1 MEIEE
6 FRKQFIDELR
16 FNAEHEGTEPET
28 QFIEKTLN
36 DLEEI
41 GELND
46 PIPMS
51 VEMRGAR
58 NRILAFDA
66 YAYDEA
72 DGALV
77 LIASDFTNQ
86 RDTAPTLTNTRIEE
100 LYGRMLN
107 FVEESVQGNISKYCD
122 DSDPALLIANEF
134 RKKIGKGMLST
145 EILRFKFFIISN
157 ATLSKQVKNLSKP
170 DLLERPVEL
179 NVWTLERFF
188 QTFASNSSEIIEID
202 TADFDCQGI
211 QCLKA
216 DLGQGSEYDAY
227 LGIVPGKFLA
237 DIYLK
242 YGSKLL
248 QGNVRAFLSVRG
260 KVNKGIR
267 DTIINH
273 PENFFTFNNGIA
285 IVARSVTFS
294 PDGSRIVH
302 FKDPQIINGGQTTA
316 SLANA
321 IIKKEARCGM
331 DTLFVPMK
339 LTVLNVENDMSEEQ
353 VEQYNTI
360 TKTISQC
367 ANSQNAVSDAD
378 FFSNHPFHVM
388 MEKLSRK
395 VMAPPVDG
403 NPFQTIW
410 FYERSRGKWE
420 QEQMKL
426 TVAQKKKFCEMHPK
440 NQVIKKEKLAKCYNA
455 ILMNPNQVCQSSA
468 INFNRFASVIEKIYE
483 EQRDSINE
491 DFFKKCVSSVILFD
505 SLDSLVGKASWYPKG
520 GNKAQIVP
528 YTISKLMTLIPK
540 GRDLDW
546 HYIWQKQSLY
556 PELAEEL
563 LKLAYV
569 THNFLMDQANG
580 GIVRTI
586 SRTQAVWKNFQDYKY
601 TLSDKFIDTLAS
613 MAENKAA
620 AQSAKRAHKFN
631 SDVDA
636 SVEVFKLGA
645 QYWMKVYNDLVKET
659 VLSYGDCSF
668 IKGIAD
674 YITRG
679 NLPSASQCKRLLK
692 IVAKAEDK
700 GYIMP
705 NS

>member
-1 MEIEE
+1 MDIEE
-6 FRKQFIDELR
+6 YRKQFIDELR
-16 FNAEHEGTEPET
+16 FKAEHEGTDPET
-28 QFIEKTLN
+28 QFIEKTLS

-58 NRILAFDA
+58 NRLLAFDA

-72 DGALV
+72 DGALI
-77 LIASDFTNQ
+77 LIASDFTNE
-86 RDTAPTLTNTRIEE
+86 RESLPTLTNSRIED
-100 LYGRMLN
+100 LFAHMQN
-107 FVEESVQGNISKYCD
+107 FIDECMQGNISKYCD
-122 DSDPALLIANEF
+122 DSDSALRIADEF
-134 RKKIGKGMLST
+134 RKKIGKGMMST
-145 EILRFKFFIISN
+145 EILRFKFLILSN
-157 ATLSKQVKNLSKP
+157 SILSKQVKNLSKP
-170 DLLERPVEL
+170 EFLDRPVEL
-179 NVWTLERFF
+179 NVWTLERFY

-202 TADFDCQGI
+202 TADFGCDGI

-216 DLGQGSEYDAY
+216 NLGNDSEYDAY

-267 DTIINH
+267 NTIINH

-285 IVARSVTFS
+285 IVARSVSFS
-294 PDGSRIVH
+294 SDGTRIVH
-302 FKDPQIINGGQTTA
+302 FKDLQIINGGQTTA

-331 DTLFVPMK
+331 DNLYVPMK
-339 LTVLNVENDMSEEQ
+339 LTVLNVENDLSEEQ
-353 VEQYNTI
+353 VEQYNNI

-367 ANSQNAVSDAD
+367 ANSQNAVSEAD

-395 VMAPPVDG
+395 VMAPPVNG

-410 FYERSRGKWE
+410 FYERSRGQWE

-426 TVAQKKKFCEMHPK
+426 SAGDRKKFCEMHPK
-440 NQVIKKEKLAKCYNA
+440 NQVIKKEKLAKCYNSV
-455 ILMNPNQVCQSSA
+455 LKNPHQVCQSSA
-468 INFNRFASVIEKIYE
+468 INFNRFAGFIEKIYDE
-483 EQRDSINE
+483 NRDSINE
-491 DFFKKCVSSVILFD
+491 EFFRKCVSSVILFD
-505 SLDSLVGKASWYPKG
+505 MLDSLIGKASWYPKG

-528 YTISKLMTLIPK
+528 YTIAKIMTLLPNGKDI
-540 GRDLDW
+540 DW
-546 HYIWQKQSLY
+546 QSIWQKQTLY

-563 LKLAYV
+563 LKLAYC
-569 THNFLMDQANG
+569 THIFLMEQANG

-586 SRTQAVWKNFQDYKY
+586 SRTQAVWNKFQEYKY
-601 TLSDKFIDTLAS
+601 NLSDSFVATLVS
-613 MAENKAA
+613 LEEIKNAERA
-620 AQSAKRAHKFN
+620 AKRAHRFDSEIDLSLEIFN
-631 SDVDA
+631 
-636 SVEVFKLGA
+636 LGA
-645 QYWMKVYNDLVKET
+645 EYWMKVYRDLVKENL
-659 VLSYGDCSF
+659 LSYGDCAF

-674 YITRG
+674 YIAKN
-679 NLPSASQCKRLLK
+679 NLPTASQYKRLVK
-692 IVAKAEDK
+692 IINKAEDK
-700 GYIMP
+700 NYVMP
-705 NS
+705 N

>member
-6 FRKQFIDELR
+6 YRKQFIEELR

-41 GELND
+41 GEIND

-636 SVEVFKLGA
+636 SVEVFKLGS
-645 QYWMKVYNDLVKET
+645 QYWMNVYNDLVKET

-668 IKGIAD
+668 IKSIAD
-674 YITRG
+674 FIARG
-679 NLPSASQCKRLLK
+679 NLPNPSQCKRLLK

-705 NS
+705 N

>member
-6 FRKQFIDELR
+6 YRKQFIDELR

-294 PDGSRIVH
+294 PDGSRIIH

-620 AQSAKRAHKFN
+620 AQSAKRAHKFD

-679 NLPSASQCKRLLK
+679 NLPTASQCKRLLK

-705 NS
+705 N

>member
-6 FRKQFIDELR
+6 YRKQFINELR

-36 DLEEI
+36 DLEEV

-46 PIPMS
+46 PIPIS
-51 VEMRGAR
+51 VEMRGSR

-86 RDTAPTLTNTRIEE
+86 RDTVPTLTNTRIEE

-202 TADFDCQGI
+202 TADFGCQGI

-321 IIKKEARCGM
+321 IIKKEARYGM
-331 DTLFVPMK
+331 NTLFVPMK

-353 VEQYNTI
+353 IEQYNTI

-426 TVAQKKKFCEMHPK
+426 TVAQKKKFCEMNPK

-468 INFNRFASVIEKIYE
+468 INFNRFASVIERIYE

-540 GRDLDW
+540 DRDLDW

-569 THNFLMDQANG
+569 THNFLMEQANG

-586 SRTQAVWKNFQDYKY
+586 SRTQTVWKNFQDYKY
-601 TLSDKFIDTLAS
+601 MLSDKFIRTLVS
-613 MAENKAA
+613 MAENKAV
-620 AQSAKRAHKFN
+620 AQSAKKAHKFN

-674 YITRG
+674 YITHG
-679 NLPSASQCKRLLK
+679 NLPSSSQCKRLLK

-705 NS
+705 N

>member
-6 FRKQFIDELR
+6 YRKQFVDELR

-202 TADFDCQGI
+202 TVDFDCQGI

-321 IIKKEARCGM
+321 IIKKEARYGM
-331 DTLFVPMK
+331 DTLFVLMK

-613 MAENKAA
+613 MAENKAV

-645 QYWMKVYNDLVKET
+645 QYWIKVYNDLVKET

-679 NLPSASQCKRLLK
+679 NLPSTSQCKRLLK

-705 NS
+705 N